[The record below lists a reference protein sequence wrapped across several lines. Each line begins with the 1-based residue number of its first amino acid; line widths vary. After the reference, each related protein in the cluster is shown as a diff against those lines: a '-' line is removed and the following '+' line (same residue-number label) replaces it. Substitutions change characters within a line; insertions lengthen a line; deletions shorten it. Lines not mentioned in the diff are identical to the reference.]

1 MWCAAAAEID
11 GFSSQMLRQ
20 DPNGGLS
27 AALPFEGLGPS
38 ILPAGKP
45 VAVQLIP
52 ELAMM
57 ICGQILCISHV
68 GHGRLELGPTFKGHD
83 EKRI

>member
-1 MWCAAAAEID
+1 MAVYQPGCHANEWK
-11 GFSSQMLRQ
+11 
-20 DPNGGLS
+20 
-27 AALPFEGLGPS
+27 PS

-57 ICGQILCISHV
+57 ICGKIFYTSHV
-68 GHGRLELGPTFKGHD
+68 GHGRLELGPAFKGHD
-83 EKRI
+83 KKSIEISFVGIHDRVGEAFPDGTGR